1 VSSFFLVCSF
11 IGQYLYSVKLSEWGN
26 KWLHQTVFVEII
38 APILEERWYD
48 YLGEF
53 GWFQW
58 GMPFLNSVVIK
69 FRSEHSFVWICRST
83 AYQMSKNM
91 GVKTSQSCLW
101 NSEWKY
107 ATNKIWKC
115 EPDIICIFFVCKI
128 YLNWWMIIFFLLLF
142 HRSVESKV
150 CRTFDSSMVQSNY
163 LRGNKQSP
171 PWWCK
176 PREYLEN
183 SISLYWIEYS
193 YRSYAKNNSS
203 WPPYL
208 LHKF

>member
-1 VSSFFLVCSF
+1 MLVFIFIVTYDAKPLGIFLAFTVSPLLSIVDHLRPSNEHNGFLIELCLPFFLVCSF

-128 YLNWWMIIFFLLLF
+128 YLN
-142 HRSVESKV
+142 
-150 CRTFDSSMVQSNY
+150 
-163 LRGNKQSP
+163 
-171 PWWCK
+171 
-176 PREYLEN
+176 
-183 SISLYWIEYS
+183 
-193 YRSYAKNNSS
+193 
-203 WPPYL
+203 
-208 LHKF
+208 